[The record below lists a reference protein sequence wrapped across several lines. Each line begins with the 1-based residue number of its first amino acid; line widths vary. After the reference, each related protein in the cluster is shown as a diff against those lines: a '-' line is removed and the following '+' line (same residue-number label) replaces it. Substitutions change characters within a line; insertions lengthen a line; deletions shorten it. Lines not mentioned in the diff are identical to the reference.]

1 LIFTKLI
8 RGIKTLGIVALL
20 LTSIYTTT
28 LIILQLITI
37 KTVKDI
43 YYELKN
49 KISEIDHLI
58 QEWSIS
64 FHPL

>member
-1 LIFTKLI
+1 MYFKHYKLYIKMRCLILIFTKLI

-43 YYELKN
+43 YIEIKN
-49 KISEIDHLI
+49 NR
-58 QEWSIS
+58 
-64 FHPL
+64 

>member
-1 LIFTKLI
+1 MIFTKLI

-43 YYELKN
+43 YIEIKN
-49 KISEIDHLI
+49 NR
-58 QEWSIS
+58 
-64 FHPL
+64 

>member
-1 LIFTKLI
+1 MIFTKLI

>member
-1 LIFTKLI
+1 MIFTKLF
-8 RGIKTLGIVALL
+8 RGIKTLGIVAII

-49 KISEIDHLI
+49 NKIS
-58 QEWSIS
+58 
-64 FHPL
+64 